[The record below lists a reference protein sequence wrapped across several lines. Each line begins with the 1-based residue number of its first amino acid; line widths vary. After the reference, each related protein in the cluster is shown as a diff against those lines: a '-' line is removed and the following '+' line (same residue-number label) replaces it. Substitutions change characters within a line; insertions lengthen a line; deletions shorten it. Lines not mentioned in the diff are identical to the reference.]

1 MLRYSADWRT
11 LMFMCVF
18 AALSIGGWLLDPS
31 GPLLVGWILVTM
43 ISSWICAIIA
53 HNTVHCPVFKKRWL
67 NKVFQVWLSLSYGF
81 PVSEYVPGHNLSHHK
96 FTQEREDVMRTS
108 KLMDGV
114 VWDGKD
120 PKKYAES
127 FKLKA

>member
-1 MLRYSADWRT
+1 
-11 LMFMCVF
+11 MFMCVF

-53 HNTVHCPVFKKRWL
+53 PNTVHCPVFKKRWM